1 MVANWLGE
9 KEKQIIRRGKRC
21 RRERKEWN
29 EFERERNIGG
39 N

>member
-1 MVANWLGE
+1 MVMNWLE
-9 KEKQIIRRGKRC
+9 EEAKESIRRGKRG
-21 RRERKEWN
+21 RRKKKEWQ

>member
-1 MVANWLGE
+1 MVVNWLE
-9 KEKQIIRRGKRC
+9 EEAQESIRRGKRL
-21 RRERKEWN
+21 RRERKEWQ